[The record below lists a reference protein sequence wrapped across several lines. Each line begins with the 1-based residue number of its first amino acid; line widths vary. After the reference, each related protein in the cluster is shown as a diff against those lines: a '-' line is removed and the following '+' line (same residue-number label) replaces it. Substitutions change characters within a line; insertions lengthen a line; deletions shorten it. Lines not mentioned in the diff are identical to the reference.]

1 MNAKELFEKVVSNK
15 ISDLH
20 LCVGLPPMVRRL
32 SNLEPLGN
40 DSLTNDDIKT
50 IIRDILPEHKQL
62 VIEHGKE
69 IDIGISIGDL
79 ARFRVNIYSD
89 RRGICAAFR
98 QIPQN
103 ILSLNALGL
112 PSAVRMV
119 CELQRGLVLV
129 TGPTGSGKSTTLASL
144 IDTINTERSLHIVT
158 LEDPIEYLHPHKR
171 SIINQREI
179 GTESESFAHG
189 LRAALR
195 EDPDVIL
202 VGEMRDLATISNAVT
217 AAETGHLVFGT
228 LHTRNAAQ
236 SVSRIIDVFP
246 PEQQS
251 QIRVQFAESIHTVV
265 SQILVPSS
273 SGEEQLLL
281 ATEVMVANTAIR
293 NLIRENKTYQIKNI
307 LESGGKEGMHTMDQS
322 LKFML
327 DNRKIDVH
335 TARKYAE
342 EKTYFSR

>member
-1 MNAKELFEKVVSNK
+1 MTAQELFDQVISEN

-20 LCVGLPPMVRRL
+20 LCTGLPPMVRRV
-32 SNLEPLGN
+32 SSLEPLNN
-40 DSLTNDDIKT
+40 DNLSSDDIKA
-50 IIRDILPEHKQL
+50 IINAVLPEHKKL
-62 VIEHGKE
+62 VFNHGKE
-69 IDIGISIGDL
+69 IDIGISIGES

-89 RRGICAAFR
+89 RRGTCAAFR
-98 QIPQN
+98 QISQK
-103 ILSLNALGL
+103 IMGLNALGL
-112 PSAVRMV
+112 PAAVRML
-119 CELQRGLVLV
+119 CELNRGLVLV
-129 TGPTGSGKSTTLASL
+129 TGPTGSGKSTTLASI
-144 IDTINTERSLHIVT
+144 IDTINTDRSEHIIT

-179 GTESESFAHG
+179 GTESESFAKA
-189 LRAALR
+189 LRATLR

-202 VGEMRDLATISNAVT
+202 VGEMRDLETISNAVT

-246 PEQQS
+246 SEQQA
-251 QIRVQFAESIHTVV
+251 QIRVQFAESLHTVV
-265 SQILVPSS
+265 SQILVPSVN
-273 SGEEQLLL
+273 GKEKLL

-307 LESGGKEGMHTMDQS
+307 LEAGGKEGMHTMDQS
-322 LKFML
+322 LKFLL
-327 DNRKIDVH
+327 DNRKIDIY
-335 TARKYAE
+335 TAKKYAE

>member
-1 MNAKELFEKVVSNK
+1 MNAKELFDEVISHQ

-20 LCVGLPPMVRRL
+20 LCVGLPPMVRRISSLQPL
-32 SNLEPLGN
+32 SN
-40 DSLTNDDIKT
+40 DSLTQDDILT
-50 IIRDILPEHKQL
+50 IIKEILPEHKKL
-62 VIEHGKE
+62 VIEHNKE
-69 IDIGISIGDL
+69 IDIGISIGES

-98 QIPQN
+98 QIPQKV
-103 ILSLNALGL
+103 LGLNALGL
-112 PSAVRMV
+112 PAAIRMV

-129 TGPTGSGKSTTLASL
+129 TGPTGSGKSTTLASI
-144 IDTINTERSLHIVT
+144 IDTINNDRSEHIVT

-179 GTESESFAHG
+179 GTESESFAQA

-195 EDPDVIL
+195 EDPNVIL
-202 VGEMRDLATISNAVT
+202 VGEMRDLETISNAIT

-246 PEQQS
+246 PDQQT

-265 SQILVPSS
+265 SQILVPSVNDA
-273 SGEEQLLL
+273 EKLL

-307 LESGGKEGMHTMDQS
+307 LEAGGKEGMHTMDQS
-322 LKFML
+322 LKFL
-327 DNRKIDVH
+327 LESRKIDLY

>member
-1 MNAKELFEKVVSNK
+1 MNTQELFDKVITEN

-20 LCVGLPPMVRRL
+20 LCVGLPPMVRRVAD
-32 SNLEPLGN
+32 LEPLF
-40 DSLTNDDIKT
+40 DDKLTQDDIKT
-50 IIRDILPEHKQL
+50 IIRDILPEHRQL
-62 VIEHGKE
+62 IIEHGKE
-69 IDIGISIGDL
+69 IDLGISIGES

-98 QIPQN
+98 QIPQKV
-103 ILSLNALGL
+103 LSLNSLGL
-112 PSAVRMV
+112 PGSVKV
-119 CELQRGLVLV
+119 LCELQRGLVLV

-144 IDTINTERSLHIVT
+144 IDTINSERALHIIT

-171 SIINQREI
+171 SVINQREI
-179 GTESESFAHG
+179 GTESQSFVQG
-189 LRAALR
+189 LRAAMR

-202 VGEMRDLATISNAVT
+202 VGEMRDLETISNAVT

-228 LHTRNAAQ
+228 LHTRNAVQ
-236 SVSRIIDVFP
+236 SVSRVIDVFP
-246 PEQQS
+246 PEQQA
-251 QIRVQFAESIHTVV
+251 QIRIQFAESIHTVV
-265 SQILVPSS
+265 SQILVPSV
-273 SGEEQLLL
+273 SGKEQLLVS
-281 ATEVMVANTAIR
+281 EIMIANTAIR

-322 LKFML
+322 LKALL
-327 DNRKIDVH
+327 DARKIDLY